1 MEEDEGKANS
11 LKMTDR
17 LSNTASNGEVEQKLS
32 LRQKL
37 EHRPWLLIAMIV
49 IIAALIVG
57 LVIWLPSRLGR
68 SCCPL
73 LMTADFAGMMS
84 KVIAVYRKKRMA
96 VNRGNGYQYNTVL
109 DTLRR
114 KG

>member
-11 LKMTDR
+11 SKMTDR

-49 IIAALIVG
+49 IIAALIG
-57 LVIWLPSRLGR
+57 WLSYLAVVPAKKKLPTTDD
-68 SCCPL
+68 CNPWHCNP
-73 LMTADFAGMMS
+73 AD
-84 KVIAVYRKKRMA
+84 
-96 VNRGNGYQYNTVL
+96 L
-109 DTLRR
+109 D
-114 KG
+114 